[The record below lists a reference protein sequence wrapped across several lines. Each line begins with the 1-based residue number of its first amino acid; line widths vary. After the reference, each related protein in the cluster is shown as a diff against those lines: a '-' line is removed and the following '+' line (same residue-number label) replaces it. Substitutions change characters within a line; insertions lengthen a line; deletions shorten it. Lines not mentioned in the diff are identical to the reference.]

1 MSWYDPSAS
10 QDPYQP
16 VGGQP
21 PAGQPS
27 WQPQSGQPAPQ
38 PPYGQPG
45 TPPQYGAPQYP
56 GAPQY
61 SQYPTAPQY
70 GYPQYQ
76 QPGGKSFVVTWLLAL
91 FLGSFGV
98 DRFYLGKIGTGVL
111 KLITLGGC
119 GIWTLVDLIIVL
131 VGNTRDS
138 DGRPLVGYEENKRV
152 AWIVTVVVWV
162 LGLASGAL
170 RAPDLSDLTN
180 RSEAPAGVVVVHAV

>member
-1 MSWYDPSAS
+1 MSSYDPSAS
-10 QDPYQP
+10 QDPNQP
-16 VGGQP
+16 AGGQP

>member
-1 MSWYDPSAS
+1 MSSYDPSAS
-10 QDPYQP
+10 QDPNQP
-16 VGGQP
+16 AGGQP

-27 WQPQSGQPAPQ
+27 WQPQSGQPAAQ

-56 GAPQY
+56 GAQQY

-180 RSEAPAGVVVVHAV
+180 RSEAPAAVVVVHAV